1 MDHRTFVLA
10 ALVLLQPAIADA
22 ANALGPA
29 LPDSVFSLD
38 AQSATDDGHA
48 GRRAPGALARA
59 AADEEPLAAPP
70 ALPKVEP
77 GPQHRLDDYIARHT
91 LARHG
96 LLHAPRPR

>member
-1 MDHRTFVLA
+1 MGHRTFVLA

-22 ANALGPA
+22 THALGLA

-38 AQSATDDGHA
+38 AQPAVNDGQT

-59 AADEEPLAAPP
+59 AADGQPLAVPP
-70 ALPKVEP
+70 ALPKVAP